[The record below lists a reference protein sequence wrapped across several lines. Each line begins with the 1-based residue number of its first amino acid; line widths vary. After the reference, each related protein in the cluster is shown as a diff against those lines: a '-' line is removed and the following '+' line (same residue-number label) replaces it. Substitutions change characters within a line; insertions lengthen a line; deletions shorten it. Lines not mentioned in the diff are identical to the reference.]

1 MDTKWP
7 MPMRTSFEDEP
18 TMAKKT
24 NVYILQ
30 FVLISLL
37 LIFFRPSF
45 VMSQKTE
52 LEMARINL
60 LAVLCISLASIGA
73 AVCATRFN
81 VI

>member
-7 MPMRTSFEDEP
+7 MPMRTSLEDEP
-18 TMAKKT
+18 AIVKKS

-30 FVLISLL
+30 FVAVSLL

-45 VMSQKTE
+45 VMSQKSE

-60 LAVLCISLASIGA
+60 VAVLCTSLVSIGA

-81 VI
+81 IV